1 MKKILNLLSIIT
13 IFTVL
18 ICSCS
23 TIKYVPIT
31 DTENTHKVDSTII
44 QYRDTTI
51 FVEIP
56 VEVIKEVVPQL
67 DTLYMETSLS
77 HSTSYLDTTTR
88 TLKGRLEN
96 KTEPI
101 EKIVYLPSKE
111 HIVYRDSIVTKEVP
125 VEVEVEK
132 EIIPKWCWYSVIFN
146 LIVLFIISIR
156 ICRKFTLR

>member
-1 MKKILNLLSIIT
+1 MKKILTIIFLIICLS
-13 IFTVL
+13 
-18 ICSCS
+18 SCS

-51 FVEIP
+51 YVEVP
-56 VEVIKEVVPQL
+56 VEVVKEVVPEL
-67 DTLYMETSLS
+67 DTLRMETSLAK
-77 HSTSYLDTTTR
+77 STSYLDTTTR
-88 TLKGRLEN
+88 TLKGELKN
-96 KTEPI
+96 KQEPL

-146 LIVLFIISIR
+146 VIVLCYIGFKIY
-156 ICRKFTLR
+156 RKFTL

>member
-1 MKKILNLLSIIT
+1 MIMLTSLLLL
-13 IFTVL
+13 V
-18 ICSCS
+18 SCS
-23 TIKYVPIT
+23 TVKYVPIS
-31 DTENTHKVDSTII
+31 DSENIHKVDSTII

-51 FVEIP
+51 FIEVP
-56 VEVIKEVVPQL
+56 VEVVKEVVPQL

-88 TLKGRLEN
+88 TLKGHLEN

-111 HIVYRDSIVTKEVP
+111 HIVYRDSIITKEVP

-146 LIVLFIISIR
+146 VIVLCYIGFKIYL
-156 ICRKFTLR
+156 KFRL